1 MADKKPIDHANEGDD
16 SLAGSKNGKGLSR
29 TKSLPRLS
37 TSDHDMLESVIR
49 KTVTGMVADGH
60 PEHAR
65 SSSTPSAAR
74 VQAQADD
81 FVLHPERDP
90 ALMALPGAAKA
101 LDFRERIDSGL
112 ADANPRAIRDVTVA
126 LHESGIPIHTL
137 SVMVFSP
144 IAKQLGDRWCTDDAD
159 FIQVAIASTRLS
171 MLIKHLM
178 QAAPTWADT
187 RKERRCVL
195 LARANGAQHTLGVL
209 IVAACFRDLG
219 WHVDGGSDLEVG
231 DSLLD
236 RLAASTYDLVG
247 MSVGSLDDAR
257 PCSDAITEIRARH
270 RSPKLWIA
278 VGGPA
283 VVCNRRAFE
292 GIGADIVASTA
303 MEAVRMADRLV
314 H

>member
-1 MADKKPIDHANEGDD
+1 MDGVNWATAHGASLQYATLANLPGRGTGVVAFSPIRAGEVILRVPHSLLLTSTDEAGARFGATNALALALLQERDKSN
-16 SLAGSKNGKGLSR
+16 SFWSKY
-29 TKSLPRLS
+29 LS
-37 TSDHDMLESVIR
+37 TLPGIIPTPLHFNETEQDDLVG
-49 KTVTGMVADGH
+49 TD
-60 PEHAR
+60 
-65 SSSTPSAAR
+65 SSSSP
-74 VQAQADD
+74 VQ
-81 FVLHPERDP
+81 
-90 ALMALPGAAKA
+90 
-101 LDFRERIDSGL
+101 SGL
-112 ADANPRAIRDVTVA
+112 A
-126 LHESGIPIHTL
+126 L
-137 SVMVFSP
+137 
-144 IAKQLGDRWCTDDAD
+144 
-159 FIQVAIASTRLS
+159 ASAPASCYHRLS
-171 MLIKHLM
+171 SSSSSSSSSGSYS
-178 QAAPTWADT
+178 A
-187 RKERRCVL
+187 
-195 LARANGAQHTLGVL
+195 
-209 IVAACFRDLG
+209 
-219 WHVDGGSDLEVG
+219 HVDGGSDLEVG